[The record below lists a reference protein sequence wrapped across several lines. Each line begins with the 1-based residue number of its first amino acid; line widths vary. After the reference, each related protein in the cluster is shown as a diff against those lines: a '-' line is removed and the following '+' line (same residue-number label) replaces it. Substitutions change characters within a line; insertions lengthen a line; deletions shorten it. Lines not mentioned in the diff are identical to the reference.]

1 MLLLFLFKKDP
12 DVIVNEGCILFKEG
26 KYDEALEKFNEAIN
40 SIGKSLYN
48 FKDIIVN

>member
-40 SIGKSLYN
+40 SIGKSYYN